1 MSKIVTGDDDPE
13 ADESPRLP
21 ARRAAHVDQP
31 RSRPDTSAAT
41 VSQVSDSTAPT
52 IKLTP
57 FEPRP
62 LVSTRIPGAILIGIR
77 VAMLLWA
84 VYLSIVS
91 WHARS
96 VGGSVSTTFIDRMT
110 IAAAVLGASWLAAG
124 ALWSERRTSN
134 VHRLEGRFPTRARA
148 VRSWIY
154 PLLWVALMAVTAVR
168 AEPHPEFDVR
178 PLIIVGGFMITM
190 LIPYLLIQRLFRS
203 LVRIV
208 PDAPILVLYVLDV
221 VTFGLIWWRLS
232 TWPRDQSTLDAG
244 TLDLLVGSSF
254 AATAALLAGL
264 GVVYYLNRSA
274 DYSQVLRELMIRT
287 RHDQRIA
294 RVQGLDPMDPGTR
307 WALWL
312 ARRAVDEAEMSI
324 AGGGHVHELRPTLP
338 MPSGQR
344 APIRTPSVF
353 EVSAA
358 SDRTSQRSE
367 GARVPV
373 RSLKSGRTAAPI
385 QPPTIEAPTV
395 AHVEPTSTGASRGSR
410 YSPIGVAKRMS
421 VLAETGRANIDAA
434 RTARSQFGRLRQI
447 GAGELTSARQSGVAS
462 GGTITDQLAA
472 RVGADLARGG
482 GVDFVAAVRELSER
496 YDPAEFH
503 DQMFRADTSE
513 IHDRGDH
520 PGNPEPPRLIVVELL
535 RYLALAMIVVATAG
549 CAWTFLVVVDIERV
563 LVDGSPEIVDLDLER
578 LQQAR
583 SMVAYGIAASHI
595 LVLGWL
601 FASTW
606 CARNS
611 GILTNW
617 RRSSVL
623 LCFAAG
629 AQIVA
634 VIVEDWSAGPLT
646 MLAAVATTLA
656 AIVGLRNLAGLA
668 SSFGNAVSPI
678 NSWIGVAAAT
688 VVLLL
693 ISPLGGTI
701 TGNTASAD
709 IAGFA
714 AIVGLMLS
722 AGLVLAALVMSGF
735 ENSLKA
741 SPRLAKERTSR
752 HRGEDP
758 GLVAEN

>member
-1 MSKIVTGDDDPE
+1 VAE
-13 ADESPRLP
+13 
-21 ARRAAHVDQP
+21 
-31 RSRPDTSAAT
+31 T
-41 VSQVSDSTAPT
+41 VSQVAESSAPT

-57 FEPRP
+57 FDPRP
-62 LVSTRIPGAILIGIR
+62 LVSTRLPGAILIGIR

-84 VYLSIVS
+84 LYLSIVS
-91 WHARS
+91 WRARS

-124 ALWSERRTSN
+124 ALWSERRTLN
-134 VHRLEGRFPTRARA
+134 VHRLEGRFPSRTRA
-148 VRSWIY
+148 VRSWVY

-190 LIPYLLIQRLFRS
+190 LIPYLLIQRVFRS

-232 TWPRDQSTLDAG
+232 TWPRDQSIVDAG

-254 AATAALLAGL
+254 AATAALFAGL
-264 GVVYYLNRSA
+264 GGVYYLNRSA
-274 DYSQVLRELMIRT
+274 DASQVLRELMIRT

-324 AGGGHVHELRPTLP
+324 AAGHGNELRPTLP
-338 MPSGQR
+338 MPSSER
-344 APIRTPSVF
+344 APTRTPAVVVPTVVA
-353 EVSAA
+353 EAA
-358 SDRTSQRSE
+358 FDRTNQRSE

-373 RSLKSGRTAAPI
+373 RSLRSGRTTAPI
-385 QPPTIEAPTV
+385 QTPTTESLTV
-395 AHVEPTSTGASRGSR
+395 GHVEPISTRASRGSR
-410 YSPIGVAKRMS
+410 YRPIGVSKRMS
-421 VLAETGRANIDAA
+421 LLAETGRANVAA
-434 RTARSQFGRLRQI
+434 VRTARSQFGRLRQI
-447 GAGELTSARQSGVAS
+447 GAGELAAARQSRVGS

-472 RVGADLARGG
+472 RVGADLTRGG
-482 GVDFVAAVRELSER
+482 GEDFVAAVRELSER

-503 DQMFRADTSE
+503 DQMFRSETSE
-513 IHDRGDH
+513 IHDRDDH
-520 PGNPEPPRLIVVELL
+520 PGSPEPPRLIVVELL
-535 RYLALAMIVVATAG
+535 RYLALAMIIVAATG

-563 LVDGSPEIVDLDLER
+563 LVDGSREIVDVDLER

-595 LVLGWL
+595 LVVGWL
-601 FASTW
+601 LASTW
-606 CARNS
+606 SARNA
-611 GILTNW
+611 GISTNW

-623 LCFAAG
+623 LCIAAG

-634 VIVEDWSAGPLT
+634 VMVDDWSAGPLT
-646 MLAAVATTLA
+646 MLAAVVTTLA
-656 AIVGLRNLAGLA
+656 AIVGLRDLVGLA
-668 SSFGNAVSPI
+668 SSFGNAASPI

-701 TGNTASAD
+701 TARTASAD

-714 AIVGLMLS
+714 AVVGLMLS

-752 HRGEDP
+752 HRDDDEA
-758 GLVAEN
+758 LVVEH